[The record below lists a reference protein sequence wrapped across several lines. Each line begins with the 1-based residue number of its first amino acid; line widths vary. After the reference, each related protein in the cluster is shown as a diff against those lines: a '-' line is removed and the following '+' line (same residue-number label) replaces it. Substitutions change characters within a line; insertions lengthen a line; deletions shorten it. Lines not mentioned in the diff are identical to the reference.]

1 MTIQKKVVSLHRDCE
16 KNMDSLKNTRKYHIH
31 IPKKDVLE
39 PVSHIY
45 YVETKDFK
53 VEFTSKLALYD
64 WLQRHPESNFEGCV
78 YVK

>member
-1 MTIQKKVVSLHRDCE
+1 MHRDCE

-39 PVSHIY
+39 PVNRTY
-45 YVETKDFK
+45 YVRTKDFT
-53 VEFTSKLALYD
+53 VEFATKIELYD

-78 YVK
+78 YVKQINKLVNI